1 MRQRGAGVDF
11 RSAPGLKTEHA
22 VFAEWRVCLSE
33 PVNRTD
39 RTWVGHVGWG
49 TGSRLHILQITMRL
63 AVFRLVFLAVIFVGI
78 NSALAQA
85 PASIPSFMLK
95 KFEGDEMV
103 SLDQFS
109 DGVVVLDF
117 FAYWCVPCRKVSTE
131 LEEHVQIG
139 RAHV

>member
-1 MRQRGAGVDF
+1 M
-11 RSAPGLKTEHA
+11 
-22 VFAEWRVCLSE
+22 
-33 PVNRTD
+33 
-39 RTWVGHVGWG
+39 
-49 TGSRLHILQITMRL
+49 
-63 AVFRLVFLAVIFVGI
+63 

-95 KFEGDEMV
+95 KFEGDETV

-131 LEEHVQIG
+131 LEEHVQRFYAEKNGNPAGKPVLVLSLNIEQG
-139 RAHV
+139 RTARTRQYIRQTGASLVLDLSLIHISEPTRPY